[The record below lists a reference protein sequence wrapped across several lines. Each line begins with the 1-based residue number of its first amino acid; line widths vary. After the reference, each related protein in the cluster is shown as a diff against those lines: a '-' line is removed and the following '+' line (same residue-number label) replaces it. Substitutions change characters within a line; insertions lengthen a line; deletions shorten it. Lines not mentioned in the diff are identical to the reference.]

1 MVSVQTKVTI
11 TGDRDGFERVSK
23 RLRRPAEFMRMVG
36 VQGMAGSAKRAQ
48 AAFSQSEGIRTGVLV
63 NSLGFPRGV
72 RGNARRVFT
81 PNADTIFEVS
91 ADRVAIGST
100 VTYAAMRNFGGVI
113 EPKEQKALAIPLTP
127 ALKRSGLG
135 PRDVDPERKLLR
147 FHPYTGGK
155 PNVFALLIDDAAPL
169 TGRQRKKRGQT
180 PYGPGPLFALVYWV
194 RQEGAHFMG
203 WDDEDIRMIEKDLLP
218 EYLGLN

>member
-1 MVSVQTKVTI
+1 
-11 TGDRDGFERVSK
+11 
-23 RLRRPAEFMRMVG
+23 MVG

-48 AAFSQSEGIRTGVLV
+48 AAFSQKEGISTGILV
-63 NSLGFPRGV
+63 NSLRVSPTGQ
-72 RGNARRVFT
+72 GNE
-81 PNADTIFEVS
+81 DTVFEVN
-91 ADRVAIGST
+91 ADRVAIGSN

-135 PRDVDPERKLLR
+135 PRDIDPGRKLLR
-147 FHPYTGGK
+147 FHPYTRGK

-169 TGRQRKKRGQT
+169 TGRQHKKRGQT
-180 PYGPGPLFALVYWV
+180 PYGPGPLFALAYWV

-203 WDDEDIRMIEKDLLP
+203 WDDGDIRMIEEDLLP